1 MQQKTVMSE
10 DEKRREEHTKKRKT
24 FSPTEL
30 PCKLNNVALMFH
42 DSIPEFDPHEVYPHN
57 AFITVFGRR
66 GIGKT
71 FWADWFCSFLRN
83 VFDVAIVITNTKFN
97 NFWARR
103 VGPEFV
109 VSPAFPH
116 GSRAVEN
123 LLKRQEIMVSKNG
136 NAWKIPDLGYHPN
149 KALIIFD
156 DIISQRESH
165 SSNQI
170 LKCAVEGRHLDVM
183 VLLLT
188 NYPKAIGTEAREC
201 TDYGVIFG
209 QRTQNAREFVVQQ
222 FLSGVT
228 RPSEGLTRIEDKRQ
242 KLKFLEDYT
251 TGHDC
256 LITVQ
261 KAKNSTD
268 ITDLYR
274 RCTRA
279 VEPPMYF
286 LGNLEQKKYAYRS
299 LSNPSE

>member
-1 MQQKTVMSE
+1 MQETK
-10 DEKRREEHTKKRKT
+10 DGGEEHAKKRKT
-24 FSPTEL
+24 YTPTEMPRNL
-30 PCKLNNVALMFH
+30 KNAALMYH

-57 AFITVFGRR
+57 AFISVFGRR

-71 FWADWFCSFLRN
+71 FWADWFCSFLRD

-97 NFWARR
+97 NFWTRR

-136 NAWKIPDLGYHPN
+136 NAWKMPNLRYHPN

-156 DIISQRESH
+156 DIISQRQSH

-209 QRTQNAREFVVQQ
+209 QRTQNAREFVAQQ

-228 RPSEGLTRIEDKRQ
+228 HPADGLSKIEDHRQ
-242 KLKFLEDYT
+242 KMKFLEDYT
-251 TGHDC
+251 SGHDC

-261 KAKNSTD
+261 KAKNTSD
-268 ITDLYR
+268 ITQLYR
-274 RCTRA
+274 SCTKA
-279 VEPPMYF
+279 TEPPTYF
-286 LGNLEQKKYAYRS
+286 LGNKEQKKYAAQS
-299 LSNPSE
+299 LSNQRK